1 MFNTASCETPEYSST
16 SHRLFA
22 IARQQL
28 ENRPTGSDRQTP
40 NDQVEDTVHKFP

>member
-22 IARQQL
+22 IALQPL
-28 ENRPTGSDRQTP
+28 ENRPTGSDRPP
-40 NDQVEDTVHKFP
+40 NGPVGDTVHKFP